1 MFSTSYFIELF
12 ITARI
17 TQAYMYTSMYIYK
30 HAFLSLFLCLL
41 HPSLSFFLSLFMNG
55 KTTQTSRE
63 KNTYIYIYIHVVEP
77 AFNCSSTCIF
87 SIQLKYMYT
96 ENYQANGIKCVG
108 KKING
113 YRTCT
118 KNLCQYINHFQTDR
132 HILIFL

>member
-12 ITARI
+12 IITARI

-55 KTTQTSRE
+55 KTIQTSRE
-63 KNTYIYIYIHVVEP
+63 KNTYIYVVEP

-87 SIQLKYMYT
+87 SIQLKYMYR
-96 ENYQANGIKCVG
+96 ENYQANGIECVG
-108 KKING
+108 K
-113 YRTCT
+113 
-118 KNLCQYINHFQTDR
+118 
-132 HILIFL
+132 